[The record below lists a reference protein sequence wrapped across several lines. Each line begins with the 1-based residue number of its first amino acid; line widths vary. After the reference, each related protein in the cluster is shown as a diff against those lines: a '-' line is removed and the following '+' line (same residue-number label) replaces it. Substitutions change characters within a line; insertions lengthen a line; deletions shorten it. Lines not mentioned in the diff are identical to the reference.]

1 MIGGF
6 ILRGG
11 ENTKVVTRA
20 LGPSLAK
27 LRVANVIQNPS
38 LELHDKSGTLIG
50 SNNDWRESQ
59 ESAITA
65 SQLAPADDREAA
77 LVTHWVRAPTPQL
90 FAGEPTTWGSG

>member
-38 LELHDKSGTLIG
+38 LELHDQSGTLIG

-59 ESAITA
+59 
-65 SQLAPADDREAA
+65 DRQSLHRNWHRLMIAKP
-77 LVTHWVRAPTPQL
+77 R
-90 FAGEPTTWGSG
+90 